1 MITIEQLQKVV
12 KRQLALRR
20 HLDVDNGI
28 IKLKKEKESIRAYDF
43 WENTKCAKKQMK
55 DVSNIKSSINAYKK
69 IQESVEE
76 LCLAFDFNKDGII
89 GEEEVDE
96 IYKNVIILLGDLEL
110 KNTLRSEEDHF
121 GAILKINAGA
131 GGVEAQDWV
140 EMLYRMYSRWS
151 ENKKYKVTV
160 INYLEGDDAGIKK
173 VTLQVDGDYAFGYL
187 KSENGV
193 HRLVRVSPYNAKG
206 KRMTSFASVS
216 VVPLVDDTI
225 EINVNLGDITWDTFR
240 SSGAGGQN
248 VNKVETGVRL
258 HYNHKNFTTG
268 KIEEII
274 IENTESRSQFTNKN
288 NAIRLLKS
296 QLYEL
301 ELKKRRQTTMKIEAD
316 KKKIEWGSQ
325 IRSYIFD
332 DKRIKDH
339 RTGWQTTNIQSVM
352 DGNIDDLISA
362 YLNHNN

>member
-1 MITIEQLQKVV
+1 
-12 KRQLALRR
+12 
-20 HLDVDNGI
+20 
-28 IKLKKEKESIRAYDF
+28 
-43 WENTKCAKKQMK
+43 MK